1 MGKQLFDEVIGTPPP
16 SRVDVAAIVRRERH
30 RRTALRAAGAAT
42 AVLAVVVSAGM
53 LQQVRGPQSEAPQA
67 QASSSVVTPH
77 GFRLAAED
85 RRSAE
90 ATAATLRG
98 VLDEAVHRVVP
109 QATWFRQDVDGHPP
123 ADGEPP
129 VLIGSEKT
137 AKADQPFAGGTGIAA
152 TGRRGVLTLQV
163 LSTRPCADPSN
174 PKCAQENENPELEQQ
189 RRDELLLT
197 CQPPVKD
204 CADGT
209 GVDGRRYLAQ
219 TVPGDGGEVT
229 HEARLQL
236 ADRRVLTLR
245 VSNLVAAGGGKAGVA
260 QAGTPVSRDQL
271 GEVAALVGARI
282 LP

>member
-1 MGKQLFDEVIGTPPP
+1 MFDEMIGEPPP
-16 SRVDVAAIVRRERH
+16 SRVDVAAIVRRERR
-30 RRTALRAAGAAT
+30 RRTALRTTGAAG
-42 AVLAVVVSAGM
+42 AVLAVVVSAGL
-53 LQQVRGPQSEAPQA
+53 LQQARGPATEEPLALPSSPAAAPQ
-67 QASSSVVTPH
+67 

-85 RRSAE
+85 RLSAE

-109 QATWFRQDVDGHPP
+109 RATWFRQDIDGHPP

-137 AKADQPFAGGTGIAA
+137 PKADQPFAGGTGIAVS
-152 TGRRGVLTLQV
+152 GREGVFTLQI

-174 PKCAQENENPELEQQ
+174 PKCAQENENPELEQKQ
-189 RRDELLLT
+189 RDELLLT
-197 CQPPVKD
+197 CQPQVKD
-204 CADGT
+204 CTDGT
-209 GVDGRRYLAQ
+209 GVDGRRFLAQ
-219 TVPGDGGEVT
+219 TVPGEDGEVT

-236 ADRRVLTLR
+236 ADRRVLTLS
-245 VSNLVAAGGGKAGVA
+245 VSNLVSSGGGKAGVS
-260 QAGTPVSRDQL
+260 QATTPVSRDQL